1 MAKTIKKQK
10 SSTNGGG
17 VMSKTDYV
25 RVFVKR
31 MLETVPVIRLYHWK
45 TDSYATHK
53 ATDGLLETL
62 NEIIDKYVETLLG
75 KTNVKLKTSDYNTLT
90 VKTPENNQGLE
101 KYIHELIDFLLD
113 IHKKLNLEM
122 DVDLTNLR
130 DEMIGDLNRF
140 LYLLRLK

>member
-1 MAKTIKKQK
+1 MAKTIKKTRK
-10 SSTNGGG
+10 SGGG
-17 VMSKTDYV
+17 PMSKTDYV
-25 RVFVKR
+25 HVFVKR
-31 MLETVPVIRLYHWK
+31 MLETTPVIRLYHWK

-75 KTNVKLKTSDYNTLT
+75 KTNVKLNISDYNTLT
-90 VKTPENNQGLE
+90 LKTPENNTGLE
-101 KYIHELIDFLLD
+101 KYIHELIDFLLEV
-113 IHKKLNLEM
+113 HKKLDLEK

>member
-1 MAKTIKKQK
+1 MAKTIKKSK
-10 SSTNGGG
+10 KTGGNP
-17 VMSKTDYV
+17 MSKNEYI

-31 MLETVPVIRLYHWK
+31 MLETPPVIRLYHWN

-53 ATDGLLETL
+53 ATDSLLETL

-75 KTNVKLKTSDYNTLT
+75 KTNIKLKTSDYNTLT
-90 VKTPENNQGLE
+90 IKTPQNNLGLE
-101 KYIHELIDFLLD
+101 KYIQELIDFLLEV
-113 IHKKLNLEM
+113 HKKLDLNA